1 MNVGF
6 NTPESGVRQFR
17 REHQG
22 IVPSARPVTPEQ
34 QRIHELEQQIHHQEE
49 QNTILKK
56 LHALDV
62 GLPEPFTI
70 IGKLRVRYPVVTV
83 QGSSQQLR
91 ILEKTP

>member
-1 MNVGF
+1 MLVLTRLRAG
-6 NTPESGVRQFR
+6 GRQFR

-34 QRIHELEQQIHHQEE
+34 QRIRELEKQIHRQEE

-91 ILEKTP
+91 ILEKPP